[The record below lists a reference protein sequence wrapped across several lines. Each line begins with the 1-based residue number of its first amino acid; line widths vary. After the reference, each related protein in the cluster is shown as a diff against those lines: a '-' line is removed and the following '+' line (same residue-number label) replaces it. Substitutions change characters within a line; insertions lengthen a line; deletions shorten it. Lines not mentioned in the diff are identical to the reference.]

1 MSQRD
6 ELAALIASRRGATAR
21 VNDTDRLIADRILAA
36 GYVKADG
43 EEWGVQRAPR
53 FGSTVAEMRTRG
65 EAESCVKQWP
75 GSTLVRRSVGH
86 GPWATP

>member
-6 ELAALIASRRGATAR
+6 ELANLVYTHGLNGTPNS
-21 VNDTDRLIADRILAA
+21 VADAILAA
-36 GYVKADG
+36 GYIKADS

-53 FGSTVAEMRTRG
+53 FGGTVSAMHTRG
-65 EAESCVKQWP
+65 EAESCVRQWP

-86 GPWATP
+86 GPWEVA